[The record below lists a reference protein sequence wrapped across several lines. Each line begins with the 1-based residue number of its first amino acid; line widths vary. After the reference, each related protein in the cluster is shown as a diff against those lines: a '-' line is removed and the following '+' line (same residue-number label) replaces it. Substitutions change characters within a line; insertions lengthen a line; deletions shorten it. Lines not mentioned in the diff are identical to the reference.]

1 MDDFFARMRHALEP
15 SYLAS
20 DEPWKQSGFSGP
32 EARWVALR
40 RPVADCIDRDGSFLD
55 VGCANGY
62 LVECVLRWAA
72 ERGLAVD
79 PWGLDLSP
87 PLVTLAQ
94 RRLPHLADR
103 FHVANAA
110 TWQPPRRFDFVRTE
124 LCYVPADDERAYLQH
139 LLARYVG
146 PGGALLVCNYAEDQ
160 PDVAARILPGAHPTT
175 KIIDRLVALG
185 FAVERYRD
193 GDDVDRHKARKM
205 RVAVIRAA

>member
-1 MDDFFARMRHALEP
+1 
-15 SYLAS
+15 
-20 DEPWKQSGFSGP
+20 
-32 EARWVALR
+32 
-40 RPVADCIDRDGSFLD
+40 
-55 VGCANGY
+55 
-62 LVECVLRWAA
+62 
-72 ERGLAVD
+72 
-79 PWGLDLSP
+79 
-87 PLVTLAQ
+87 
-94 RRLPHLADR
+94 
-103 FHVANAA
+103 
-110 TWQPPRRFDFVRTE
+110 VRTE